1 MPVADPVSAVR
12 AFSRFYTSRI
22 GVLEP
27 GLLRTPHT
35 LAEARVL
42 YELAQAEQ
50 LEVAELRARMVIDA
64 GHLSRLLARLE
75 DQGLVARKRSTAD
88 GRRQLARLTPGGAEA
103 AATLDR
109 RSTEETAERLAG
121 LGAAERARLVAAL
134 AEVRRLL
141 EPGTAPPAIVLRP
154 PRPGDLGWVVQ
165 RHGALY
171 TEEYGWNAEFEA
183 LVARIVADFAEHA
196 DPARDSVW
204 IAEVDGEPA
213 GCIFCVRQDDR
224 VAKLRLLLVEPRA
237 RGLGLGA
244 RLVDECVGFARRA
257 GYAELALW
265 TNDPLAHAR
274 RIYER
279 AGFTLVAEE
288 SHHSFGRDLIG
299 QTWSLPL
306 QRG

>member
-1 MPVADPVSAVR
+1 MQVADPVAAVR

-27 GLLRTPHT
+27 GLLRTRHT

-42 YELAQAEQ
+42 YELAQGEQ
-50 LEVAELRARMVIDA
+50 LAVTELRDRMAIDA

-75 DQGLVARKRSTAD
+75 RQQLVARERSATD
-88 GRRQLARLTPGGAEA
+88 GRRQLARLTPGGVEA

-109 RSTEETAERLAG
+109 RSDEEIAERLADLSG
-121 LGAAERARLVAAL
+121 DERARLVAAL
-134 AEVRRLL
+134 ADVRRLL
-141 EPGTAPPAIVLRP
+141 EPGAAPATVVLRP

-171 TEEYGWNAEFEA
+171 SEEYGWNADFEA

-196 DPARDSVW
+196 DRGREAAW
-204 IAEVDGEPA
+204 IAELDGEPA

-244 RLVDECVGFARRA
+244 RLVEECLTFARRA
-257 GYAELALW
+257 GYEEMLMW
-265 TNDPLAHAR
+265 TNDPLTHAR

-279 AGFTLVAEE
+279 AGFTLVEE
-288 SHHSFGRDLIG
+288 QRHHSFGHDLSG
-299 QTWSLPL
+299 QTWRRSLQP
-306 QRG
+306 R